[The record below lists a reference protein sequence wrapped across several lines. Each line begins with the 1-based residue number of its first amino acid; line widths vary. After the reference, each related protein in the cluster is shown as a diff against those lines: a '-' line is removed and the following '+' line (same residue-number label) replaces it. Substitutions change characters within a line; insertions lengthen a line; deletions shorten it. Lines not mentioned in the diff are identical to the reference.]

1 MTGSLVK
8 IDEDVIRL
16 IIGQGHVVLVGSV
29 SAEGIP
35 NISPRYVLGI
45 INDEKLLFADAF
57 ENKTFHNINAWPRVA
72 VAVFDRNTQGGYQL
86 KGSAEYIT
94 DPGLLS
100 QAESRLREFGIS
112 EKPKK
117 VWALA
122 IKEVFSLEPS
132 SRSRNPVS
140 YYR

>member
-1 MTGSLVK
+1 
-8 IDEDVIRL
+8 
-16 IIGQGHVVLVGSV
+16 
-29 SAEGIP
+29 
-35 NISPRYVLGI
+35 
-45 INDEKLLFADAF
+45 
-57 ENKTFHNINAWPRVA
+57 
-72 VAVFDRNTQGGYQL
+72 VFDRNTQGGYQL
-86 KGSAEYIT
+86 KGSAENVT

-100 QAESRLREFGIS
+100 QAETRLGEFGIS

-117 VWALA
+117 VWALE